1 MSKTS
6 AIDAIQPAI
15 ELTKQRLFNPARYSM
30 WWRIALLGVFSGE
43 LSGGGGNF
51 HGGGG
56 IPSHATHSHHFAR
69 PEIGT
74 IIVAALMI
82 MAVSLVLLLLFTY
95 IASILRFV
103 LFDAVLTGR
112 HHIRAGW
119 RMWRERALPYFRLQ
133 ILIFFGLFAGLLI
146 LVGVPCGVLYRN
158 GVFASHHWTPE
169 NVFLAVVAGL
179 LAVAWIITV
188 ALFVTLSKDF
198 VLPMMALEGL
208 DYDEGWQRFRA
219 MLLAQKK
226 DYAIY
231 ILMKIVLSM
240 AGSILLAIAFFLCLL
255 VFGIPIGLLSAV
267 AYFGMHITLATIGG
281 KLLLALA
288 VFVLIFLTVSA
299 GTLLSA
305 PLSVFFPAYSIY
317 FFASRYEPLHQAL
330 YPPAPPEAPPI
341 SPEPSPAI

>member
-1 MSKTS
+1 MPKTS

-51 HGGGG
+51 HGGGFHA
-56 IPSHATHSHHFAR
+56 PATHSHHFGR
-69 PEIGT
+69 PEIGA
-74 IIVAALMI
+74 IIAAALI
-82 MAVSLVLLLLFTY
+82 IAAIALVCVIVFTY
-95 IASILRFV
+95 ISSILRFV
-103 LFDAVLTGR
+103 LFDAALTGR
-112 HHIRAGW
+112 HRIRAGW

-133 ILIFFGLFAGLLI
+133 ILIFFGLFAGLII
-146 LVGVPCGVLYRN
+146 LVGVPSGVLYRN
-158 GVFASHHWTPE
+158 GVFGGHHWTPE
-169 NVFLAVVAGL
+169 NVFLVVVAAL
-179 LAVAWIITV
+179 LAVAWIVTV

-208 DYDEGWQRFRA
+208 DYDEAWQRFRP
-219 MLLAQKK
+219 MLMAQKK

-255 VFGIPIGLLSAV
+255 AFGIPIGLVSAV
-267 AYFGMHITLATIGG
+267 AYFVMHITLATLGG

-288 VFVLIFLTVSA
+288 VFVLILLTVSA

-317 FFASRYEPLHQAL
+317 FFESRYEPMHQVL
-330 YPPAPPEAPPI
+330 YPPAPPEAPPAP
-341 SPEPSPAI
+341 PEPAPAI